1 MLAKNSMHTSICV
14 VLFLWATMFCY
25 RETVLAQSDYSL
37 RSPDQR
43 IEVKIRASD
52 RLTYDVLLKGAAILQ
67 NSTLS
72 MKIDGTT
79 LGERPRVKTAVPRTV
94 DREIVSAV
102 PQKGVRL
109 PENYNELR
117 LDLEGDYAVVFRAFN
132 EGVGYR
138 LETSLPANQA
148 KVFAE
153 EVRLNFA
160 GDYNVY

>member
-1 MLAKNSMHTSICV
+1 MKKTQAQFKLTKLRRTSRRAASTIGPTMLAKNSMHTSLCV

-25 RETVLAQSDYSL
+25 RETVQAQSDYSL

-94 DREIVSAV
+94 DRE
-102 PQKGVRL
+102 
-109 PENYNELR
+109 
-117 LDLEGDYAVVFRAFN
+117 
-132 EGVGYR
+132 
-138 LETSLPANQA
+138 
-148 KVFAE
+148 
-153 EVRLNFA
+153 
-160 GDYNVY
+160 